1 MGLSNSTPVYDC
13 VPSELFIQFAPIF
26 NTFNV
31 LMIECSDFF
40 KEYPSKININGDIPF
55 TSFITEVSQ
64 IFRKLK
70 ENNNNTKN
78 ENQKANEQR
87 LIRHYEV
94 FTYNIILCIYQ
105 YYYFKREKE
114 QKFIYQI
121 YEYVDKTKI
130 MEIKENYKD
139 SYISQEIKKLCL
151 TFIHYL
157 EKYRKKIESGKS
169 LGMM

>member
-13 VPSELFIQFAPIF
+13 VPSALFIQFAEIF
-26 NTFNV
+26 STFSI
-31 LMIECSDFF
+31 LIIEFSDFF
-40 KEYPSKININGDIPF
+40 KVYPSKINTNEDISF

-70 ENNNNTKN
+70 ENNTKN
-78 ENQKANEQR
+78 ENQKANEQI
-87 LIRHYEV
+87 LIDHYEV

-121 YEYVDKTKI
+121 DKYIDKKKKT
-130 MEIKENYKD
+130 EIKENYKD
-139 SYISQEIKKLCL
+139 SYISQEIEKLCL

-157 EKYRKKIESGKS
+157 EKYIKNTKPNQFLKTN
-169 LGMM
+169 